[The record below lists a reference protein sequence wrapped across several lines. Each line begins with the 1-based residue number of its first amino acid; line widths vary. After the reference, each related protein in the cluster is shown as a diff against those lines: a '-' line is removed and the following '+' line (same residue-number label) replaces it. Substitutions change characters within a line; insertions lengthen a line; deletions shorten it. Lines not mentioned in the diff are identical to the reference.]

1 MLDSYWLIV
10 IAGVVLGGITQA
22 WVNGAFRRYSKV
34 PLATRESGAE
44 VARRMLD
51 NEGLFHVGI
60 EWIEGNLTDHFD
72 PRENV
77 LRLSPAVYDGR
88 TVAAAGVAAHEAGHA
103 IQHARKFLFARV
115 RQALVPTAQFGSSLA
130 FPLIFV
136 GIFLNFADLITLG
149 ALVFGAA
156 VLFQIVT
163 LPVEFDASSRALAA
177 LSAGNA
183 LPAEQ
188 VSGARTVLTAAALT
202 YLAATLI
209 AIMQLVYYLGLGR
222 RD

>member
-1 MLDSYWLIV
+1 MFDSYWLILL
-10 IAGVVLGGITQA
+10 AGVVLGGITQA
-22 WVNGAFRRYSKV
+22 WVNGSFRRYSKI
-34 PLATRESGAE
+34 PLATGQSGAE

-51 NEGLFHVGI
+51 GEGLFRVGI
-60 EWIEGNLTDHFD
+60 ERVEGNLTDHFD

-103 IQHARKFLFARV
+103 IQHARKFVFARI
-115 RQALVPTAQFGSSLA
+115 RQALVPTAQLGSSLA
-130 FPLIFV
+130 FPLIIA
-136 GIFLNFADLITLG
+136 GIFLNFANLVTLG

-177 LSAGNA
+177 LSTGNA
-183 LPAEQ
+183 LPVEQ

-222 RD
+222 RN